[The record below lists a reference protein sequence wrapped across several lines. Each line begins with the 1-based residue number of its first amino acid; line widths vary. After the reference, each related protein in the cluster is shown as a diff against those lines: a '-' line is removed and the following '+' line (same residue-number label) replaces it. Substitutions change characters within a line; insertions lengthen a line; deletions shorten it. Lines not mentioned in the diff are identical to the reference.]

1 MGSSR
6 FGLIEFHWKE
16 RSTMSISSR
25 TPEGVTLR
33 CPLCHAEGPLEVSP
47 RTGDAACPACGHL
60 LWLHRDMVAN
70 WRALVVNQLRVKP
83 EMVTLDARFIE
94 DLGADSLAMVELVME
109 LEEAADIQ
117 ISDHDAVS
125 VRTFGDLLRVLVQ
138 LRQPPE
144 TA

>member
-1 MGSSR
+1 
-6 FGLIEFHWKE
+6 
-16 RSTMSISSR
+16 
-25 TPEGVTLR
+25 
-33 CPLCHAEGPLEVSP
+33 
-47 RTGDAACPACGHL
+47 
-60 LWLHRDMVAN
+60 MVAT

-83 EMVTLDARFIE
+83 EMVMLDARFIE

-109 LEEAADIQ
+109 LEEVADIQ